1 MQAREFGIH
10 VASQPAEL
18 DTAQFTEDEIARLND
33 LSQRFQHHVGYFE
46 LELDERRLEFA
57 RWLVQH
63 GRLSE
68 DL

>member
-1 MQAREFGIH
+1 MQPFESGTH

-18 DTAQFTEDEIARLND
+18 DLATFTEDEIARLRA
-33 LSQRFQHHVGYFE
+33 LSRRFDSHAEYFE
-46 LELDERRLEFA
+46 MDLDVRRLEFA

-68 DL
+68 DV